1 MASPLSP
8 GSWGAMTGFNGKK
21 SKALFRAITV
31 LPVIIFF
38 LSLLIG
44 PYPVP
49 LKEIPGAFVALISPA
64 LAAGEQAVYRDILFR
79 IRLPRLLLALAV
91 GAALSV
97 SGASLQ
103 ALFKNPLVNEYI
115 LGISSGAAFG
125 AALSLVFLGRRFPPQ
140 VLAFALA
147 LAAIL
152 IVLLIARNTDSG
164 GVSLLLSGV
173 IVSAF
178 FSALL
183 ALVQFFASP
192 YALQALV
199 FWLMGSLSGA
209 AWRSLL
215 ISLPLMA
222 AGLAVL
228 VLLRWRLNV
237 LSLSE
242 EEARSLG
249 VNVGR
254 EKLLV
259 IAAAALTTAAAT
271 AVVGIIGWFGL
282 IIPHLV
288 RMMAGADNRRVIPLS
303 AALGAAVLLLAD
315 DMTRS
320 LAGFEIPIGIFTS
333 IIGIPLFIYLLKK
346 SKAVWR

>member
-1 MASPLSP
+1 MSGF
-8 GSWGAMTGFNGKK
+8 GSKK
-21 SKALFRAITV
+21 SNVLFRLIAV
-31 LPVIIFF
+31 LPLFIFLFSF
-38 LSLLIG
+38 LVG

-49 LKEIPGAFVALISPA
+49 LKEIPKAFVSLINPSS
-64 LAAGEQAVYRDILFR
+64 AAGESAVYRDILFK
-79 IRLPRLLLALAV
+79 IRFPRLLLALAV

-140 VLAFALA
+140 VMAFVFA

-152 IVLLIARNTDSG
+152 IVLLIARNTDSRG
-164 GVSLLLSGV
+164 ISLLLSGV

-209 AWRSLL
+209 VWKDLL
-215 ISLPLMA
+215 ISLPVMA
-222 AGLAVL
+222 AGVAVL
-228 VLLRWRLNV
+228 ILLRWRMNV
-237 LSLSE
+237 LSLSD

-249 VNVGR
+249 VDVRR

-259 IAAAALTTAAAT
+259 ITAAALATAAAT
-271 AVVGIIGWFGL
+271 AVAGIIGWFGL

-288 RMMAGADNRRVIPLS
+288 RMTVGADNRRVIPLS
-303 AALGAAVLLLAD
+303 AALGAALLLLAD
-315 DMTRS
+315 DITRS
-320 LAGFEIPIGIFTS
+320 IAGFEIPIGIFTS
-333 IIGIPLFIYLLKK
+333 IIGIPLFVYLLKK
-346 SKAVWR
+346 SKAVWL

>member
-1 MASPLSP
+1 MI
-8 GSWGAMTGFNGKK
+8 GFDGKN
-21 SKALFRAITV
+21 SKALFRMIVV
-31 LPVIIFF
+31 LPLLLF
-38 LSLLIG
+38 LFSLFLG

-49 LKEIPGAFVALISPA
+49 LKEIPGALVALVSPTS
-64 LAAGEQAVYRDILFR
+64 AAGPQAIYRDILFR

-91 GAALSV
+91 GASLAT

-125 AALSLVFLGRRFPPQ
+125 AALSLVFLGRGFPPQ
-140 VLAFALA
+140 VMAFAFS

-152 IVLLIARNTDSG
+152 IVLLIARNTDSRG
-164 GVSLLLSGV
+164 ISLLLSGV

-209 AWRSLL
+209 VWTNLL
-215 ISLPLMA
+215 ISLPVMA
-222 AGLAVL
+222 AGVTVL
-228 VLLRWRLNV
+228 ILLRWRMNV
-237 LSLSE
+237 LSLSD

-249 VNVGR
+249 VDVRR

-259 IAAAALTTAAAT
+259 ITAAALVTAAAT
-271 AVVGIIGWFGL
+271 AVAGIIGWFGL

-288 RMMAGADNRRVIPLS
+288 RMTSGADNRRVIPFS
-303 AALGAAVLLLAD
+303 AALGASFLLLAD
-315 DMTRS
+315 DITRS

-333 IIGIPLFIYLLKK
+333 IIGIPLFVYLLKK
-346 SKAVWR
+346 SKAAWL